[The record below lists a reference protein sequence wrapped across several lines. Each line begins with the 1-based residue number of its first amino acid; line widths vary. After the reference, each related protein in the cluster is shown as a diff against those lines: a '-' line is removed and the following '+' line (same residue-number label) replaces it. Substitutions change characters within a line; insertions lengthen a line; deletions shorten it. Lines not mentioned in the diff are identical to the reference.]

1 MQVLP
6 GLLTWKVVSFS
17 IKGHMKDFA
26 LTAEDTFL
34 RISFFL
40 FDKTVKIRQFVI
52 RQCTILDIFDHSF
65 TIVSYTFQLNVL
77 Q

>member
-6 GLLTWKVVSFS
+6 GLLTWKAVSFS

-34 RISFFL
+34 RNSFF
-40 FDKTVKIRQFVI
+40 FDKTVKIRQFGI

-65 TIVSYTFQLNVL
+65 TIVSYHFQLNVL

>member
-26 LTAEDTFL
+26 LMAEDTFL
-34 RISFFL
+34 RNFFF

-65 TIVSYTFQLNVL
+65 TIVSYILQLNVL